1 MPVKVRTIT
10 LDEAICKQCGI
21 CVDVCPREVLAA
33 DNDGQV
39 QVVNL
44 EACTGCLI
52 CELLCPELA
61 ISLEAKE

>member
-10 LDEAICKQCGI
+10 IDKAMCKKCGI

-33 DNDGQV
+33 NDGGQAK
-39 QVVNL
+39 VVNL
-44 EACTGCLI
+44 EACTGCLL

-61 ISLEAKE
+61 ISLEATE